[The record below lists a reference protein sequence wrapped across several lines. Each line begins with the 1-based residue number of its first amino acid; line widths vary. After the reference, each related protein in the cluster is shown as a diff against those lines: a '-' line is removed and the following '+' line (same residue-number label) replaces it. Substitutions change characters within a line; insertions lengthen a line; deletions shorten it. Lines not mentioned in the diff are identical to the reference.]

1 MESIEQN
8 FIRTDLDKRLI
19 QSLLKQSL
27 SEVENIVSSNKL
39 NSEFFKSEEFKDAI
53 SKTLVSIL
61 SDKYIYRAK
70 ELINILKIDE
80 KDITQVFKESIKNQ
94 LLNKN
99 LYKVNEILQTFNLGK
114 EILEDEEI
122 KTIKEQITY

>member
-1 MESIEQN
+1 M
-8 FIRTDLDKRLI
+8 
-19 QSLLKQSL
+19 